1 MDSIPFQ
8 ITQNKFLIINEKLFD
23 SYPKAKQLAFS
34 PEPKKSKAPLLGLK
48 ILTGS
53 RYWLCLEPLIGLLL
67 RVNFNLVTF
76 LI

>member
-53 RYWLCLEPLIGLLL
+53 LSWTSSELLTGLQLK
-67 RVNFNLVTF
+67 VNCNLVVF
-76 LI
+76 